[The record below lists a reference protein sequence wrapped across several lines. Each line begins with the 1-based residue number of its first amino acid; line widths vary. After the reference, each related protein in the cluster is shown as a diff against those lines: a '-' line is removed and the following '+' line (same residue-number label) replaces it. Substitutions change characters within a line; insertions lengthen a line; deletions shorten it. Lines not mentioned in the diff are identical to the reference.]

1 MDILL
6 AQTTDAG
13 LADLGKAIAFG
24 VGVGLGA
31 VGAGIGIGY
40 IFGSM
45 IQAVAR
51 QPELRGGAHRDPVAR
66 LRPHRGRRLLR
77 APRRAARLRP
87 RLMGHALSQAFLFAQ
102 TTTTEESEGSL
113 IDVVPGL
120 MVWTIVTFVL
130 VLWFLRRFAFS
141 RVQGLIDERRDRIRE
156 ALDEADKA
164 RAEARELR
172 ELTAKEREEAKAQ
185 REQILDESRR
195 QAQRQLDL
203 AREQADAD
211 LKERLEKNREELD
224 AENARLRE
232 QIRRDVVELTLL
244 ASEKVTGKVLDEEDQ
259 RRLIDETIA
268 EVDVK
273 QIASEN

>member
-1 MDILL
+1 MRDQLL
-6 AQTTDAG
+6 
-13 LADLGKAIAFG
+13 
-24 VGVGLGA
+24 
-31 VGAGIGIGY
+31 
-40 IFGSM
+40 
-45 IQAVAR
+45 
-51 QPELRGGAHRDPVAR
+51 P
-66 LRPHRGRRLLR
+66 
-77 APRRAARLRP
+77 
-87 RLMGHALSQAFLFAQ
+87 AFLFAQ
-102 TTTTEESEGSL
+102 ETTTTTAEDEGSL

-120 MVWTIVTFVL
+120 MVWTILTFL
-130 VLWFLRRFAFS
+130 IVLWVLRRFAFG
-141 RVQGLIDERRDRIRE
+141 RIQRLIDQRRDRIRE

-164 RAEARELR
+164 REEARELR
-172 ELTAKEREEAKAQ
+172 ELVRREREEALGD
-185 REQILDESRR
+185 REKILDESRR
-195 QAQRQLDL
+195 QAQRQLEQ

-211 LKERLEKNREELD
+211 LKERLEKNREELE